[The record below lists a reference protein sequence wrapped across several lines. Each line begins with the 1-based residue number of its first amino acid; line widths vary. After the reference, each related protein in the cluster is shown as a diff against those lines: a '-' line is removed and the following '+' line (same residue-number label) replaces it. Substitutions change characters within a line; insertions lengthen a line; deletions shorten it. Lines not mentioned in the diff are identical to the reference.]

1 MTHSMVIYALM
12 GSWYPR
18 RRLDNPTGGSMMDL
32 DPWRYPCVVEV
43 VEESHEVS
51 CLMKKL
57 LKKSLDP
64 HLMN

>member
-18 RRLDNPTGGSMMDL
+18 RRLGNPTGGGMMDL
-32 DPWRYPCVVEV
+32 GPWRSSYVVEV
-43 VEESHEVS
+43 VEEVHEAS
-51 CLMKKL
+51 CFMKKP

-64 HLMN
+64 YLVN